1 VSALEFLRLKVRTG
15 ITSRI
20 PKMLKLS
27 TMRLLYLFA
36 AMWIPTCA
44 AFAATSTGEDKSGDF
59 VLVITEDIKQT
70 TDKFQRI
77 YNELRAAAKTEADR
91 LELKRDAQR
100 LYELR
105 LDEVADRYWQK
116 ATLKRNQDW
125 REVWSQRVAAA
136 LSEAKEKKLDA
147 ESLAKVFP
155 KIREFDGGGDA
166 QIPVRVLLAK
176 FGDEQVWVVL
186 VHWERAESVEA
197 AVAKNDEVEL
207 SHVLVMAFR
216 TTDLELVTLACCS

>member
-1 VSALEFLRLKVRTG
+1 
-15 ITSRI
+15 
-20 PKMLKLS
+20 
-27 TMRLLYLFA
+27 MRLLSLFA
-36 AMWIPTCA
+36 LLWIPTCA
-44 AFAATSTGEDKSGDF
+44 AFAATSTGEDQSGDF
-59 VLVITEDIKQT
+59 VLVTTEDIKQT

-105 LDEVADRYWQK
+105 LDEVADRYWRK

-125 REVWSQRVAAA
+125 RAVWSQRVAAA

-147 ESLAKVFP
+147 ESLAKVFS

-166 QIPVRVLLAK
+166 QIPVRVLLAR

-186 VHWERAESVEA
+186 VHWECAESVEA

-216 TTDLELVTLACCS
+216 TTDLELVTLSCCG